1 MQSAGATGG
10 ATVLSSGTAA
20 AVAATEEDP
29 TAADV
34 AHQVGAKRSSEVFQ
48 KEVRAAGGVQI
59 CEKIEL
65 MRNIEDAVSSVVA
78 LEKAKLVVPEFII
91 FVDEIEFLTKDAIDG
106 KLWKT

>member
-1 MQSAGATGG
+1 M
-10 ATVLSSGTAA
+10 
-20 AVAATEEDP
+20 
-29 TAADV
+29 
-34 AHQVGAKRSSEVFQ
+34 
-48 KEVRAAGGVQI
+48 QI

-78 LEKAKLVVPEFII
+78 LEKAKLVVPEFVI